1 MYVYLNIESRSL
13 NHCRRGKAISSKCYE
28 RVSVALVI
36 QHAELMR
43 DVVSPSVA
51 HNISQMA
58 RF

>member
-1 MYVYLNIESRSL
+1 MYVYLNIESRSH

-43 DVVSPSVA
+43 DVVSSSVA
-51 HNISQMA
+51 HNIS
-58 RF
+58 